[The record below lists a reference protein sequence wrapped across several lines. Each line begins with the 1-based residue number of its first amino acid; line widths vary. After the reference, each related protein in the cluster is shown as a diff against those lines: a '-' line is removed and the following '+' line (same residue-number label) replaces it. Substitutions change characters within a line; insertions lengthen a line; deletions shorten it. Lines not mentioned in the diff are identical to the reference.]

1 MQYLLTSMQNRG
13 RGPWVSVIISG
24 QALSV
29 RVFIVSLSPLACPA
43 QEDDGKS
50 QAPVF
55 QSDMPGVKVAAFSQ
69 LPKCGKN
76 QTDMTGC
83 EYTDKHKID
92 YMGYSIRTDLYR
104 YTEWFRWNGTALR
117 ADLSFTMARELY
129 DHVADVGIDFNAYE
143 NENIVMEQLVT
154 MEELSGQLRN
164 FIRSQYD
171 NNDVE
176 TRAADT
182 V

>member
-1 MQYLLTSMQNRG
+1 MYTQHLLN
-13 RGPWVSVIISG
+13 W
-24 QALSV
+24 L
-29 RVFIVSLSPLACPA
+29 
-43 QEDDGKS
+43 EDDGKS

-104 YTEWFRWNGTALR
+104 YTEWVSKFGLQLAGLSILNVLVLPQTQSYQENYERNG
-117 ADLSFTMARELY
+117 
-129 DHVADVGIDFNAYE
+129 
-143 NENIVMEQLVT
+143 IVE
-154 MEELSGQLRN
+154 SRG
-164 FIRSQYD
+164 D
-171 NNDVE
+171 
-176 TRAADT
+176 
-182 V
+182 